1 MVALGSKVTFSG
13 SISSVT
19 FFVLFVRS
27 LTPSNFTFTVI
38 ARNPKSLSDT
48 AQGRSGFGTK
58 TILDQAAEFVQAAE
72 ENQCFFRPPKV
83 SEYNLKIRTK
93 NPKKRV

>member
-1 MVALGSKVTFSG
+1 M
-13 SISSVT
+13 
-19 FFVLFVRS
+19 FFLA
-27 LTPSNFTFTVI
+27 VI

-58 TILDQAAEFVQAAE
+58 TILDQAAEFVQAAD

-83 SEYNLKIRTK
+83 SE
-93 NPKKRV
+93 

>member
-1 MVALGSKVTFSG
+1 MDFSNL
-13 SISSVT
+13 SLCFFNSLNLIS
-19 FFVLFVRS
+19 
-27 LTPSNFTFTVI
+27 VI

-72 ENQCFFRPPKV
+72 DNQCFFRPPKV
-83 SEYNLKIRTK
+83 CVQSPYGVFTFVLLWKAE
-93 NPKKRV
+93 